1 MKMEKFEQASQD
13 IREIEWVKQQVK
25 AELSSLQQPVQQEL
39 FYQKDGDKVTYN
51 LPLVK
56 TYLEHIK
63 EKSWSELTQKNSS
76 AWIMAV
82 QIALESQGYDVGKV
96 DGLWW
101 EFTKAAVENFQDRN
115 GLNKDGMPW
124 RLTIQKLAEVM
135 GTPAKA
141 EGTSAKAEGTPAKAA
156 EKLPQ
161 IELSDLGEWQGK
173 KFIFKEGVE
182 KTDQK
187 GKYIE
192 IGGQR
197 CDQWKEGLTW
207 LGYQV
212 GININDMGRFYLWAY
227 VDGKLHGK
235 GKIVWSNGDVY
246 EWDWKDDQ
254 RIGKGKY
261 TWSNG
266 NVYEW
271 DWKDNNLHGKG
282 KQVWSD
288 GDVYEWDW
296 KDDKRDGKGKYTFKD
311 GQTQG
316 GYYENGKLLF
326 WGKKT
331 GKDLSQQRGT
341 VKLTEKYEVDQQK
354 QISQI
359 RTVESWWTAIT
370 LRDDASGY
378 HFSTKSGDK
387 LTLPKSLWRQKAL
400 AAANLINAAVGIVKK
415 SGFQL
420 DEFEADG
427 DILQAD
433 YKKYIWDT
441 DLILNVQEK
450 FWVSATVLADWMNEY
465 RKEVGI

>member
-141 EGTSAKAEGTPAKAA
+141 EGTPAKAEGTPAKAA

-212 GININDMGRFYLWAY
+212 GINSNDMGRFYLWAY

-254 RIGKGKY
+254 RI
-261 TWSNG
+261 
-266 NVYEW
+266 
-271 DWKDNNLHGKG
+271 
-282 KQVWSD
+282 
-288 GDVYEWDW
+288 
-296 KDDKRDGKGKYTFKD
+296 GKGKYTFKD

-354 QISQI
+354 QRSQI

-420 DEFEADG
+420 DYFEADG

-441 DLILNVQEK
+441 DLIKNVQEK
-450 FWVSATVLADWMNEY
+450 FWVSATVLAAWMNEY
-465 RKEVGI
+465 RKDVGI

>member
-1 MKMEKFEQASQD
+1 
-13 IREIEWVKQQVK
+13 
-25 AELSSLQQPVQQEL
+25 
-39 FYQKDGDKVTYN
+39 
-51 LPLVK
+51 
-56 TYLEHIK
+56 
-63 EKSWSELTQKNSS
+63 
-76 AWIMAV
+76 
-82 QIALESQGYDVGKV
+82 
-96 DGLWW
+96 
-101 EFTKAAVENFQDRN
+101 
-115 GLNKDGMPW
+115 
-124 RLTIQKLAEVM
+124 
-135 GTPAKA
+135 
-141 EGTSAKAEGTPAKAA
+141 
-156 EKLPQ
+156 
-161 IELSDLGEWQGK
+161 
-173 KFIFKEGVE
+173 
-182 KTDQK
+182 
-187 GKYIE
+187 
-192 IGGQR
+192 
-197 CDQWKEGLTW
+197 
-207 LGYQV
+207 
-212 GININDMGRFYLWAY
+212 MGRFYLWAY

-341 VKLTEKYEVDQQK
+341 VKLSESYKVDQQK
-354 QISQI
+354 QRYQD
-359 RTVESWWTAIT
+359 RTVESWGNKIS
-370 LRDDASGY
+370 LLDNASGY
-378 HFSTKSGDK
+378 HFSTKSGAK

-400 AAANLINAAVGIVKK
+400 AAANLINAAVGIVKN

-420 DEFEADG
+420 DYFEADG

-433 YKKYIWDT
+433 YKKYVWDT
-441 DLILNVQEK
+441 NLIKNVQEK

-465 RKEVGI
+465 RKDVGI

>member
-141 EGTSAKAEGTPAKAA
+141 EGTPAKAEGTPAKAA

-212 GININDMGRFYLWAY
+212 GINSNDMGRFYLWAY

-246 EWDWKDDQ
+246 EWDWKDD
-254 RIGKGKY
+254 
-261 TWSNG
+261 
-266 NVYEW
+266 
-271 DWKDNNLHGKG
+271 
-282 KQVWSD
+282 
-288 GDVYEWDW
+288 
-296 KDDKRDGKGKYTFKD
+296 KRDGKGKYTFKD

-316 GYYENGKLLF
+316 GYYENWKLLF

-354 QISQI
+354 QRSQI